1 MEASSSGDHRVNEA
15 FEHEI
20 DERRKTIAELEKTI
34 KEGT

>member
-1 MEASSSGDHRVNEA
+1 MKASSSSDHRVNEEL
-15 FEHEI
+15 EHEI